1 MKSVS
6 HVMNYES
13 QTMTHLSSVSIALE
27 NLKHGLVKANSN
39 ASLSN
44 VNLFNVFAFV
54 SILSDG
60 PIVVNFSLKYFWNSR
75 MVNQL
80 THQFVVQLILTLTN
94 LKIPWFCACYGNHWD
109 TYWLA
114 FRLFLTR
121 FFISCSHVFAVPG
134 IGLNWTIKIT
144 GWLALTN
151 QMPNV

>member
-60 PIVVNFSLKYFWNSR
+60 PIVVNFSLKYF
-75 MVNQL
+75 
-80 THQFVVQLILTLTN
+80 
-94 LKIPWFCACYGNHWD
+94 LKFSD
-109 TYWLA
+109 
-114 FRLFLTR
+114 
-121 FFISCSHVFAVPG
+121 
-134 IGLNWTIKIT
+134 GLSADPSVR
-144 GWLALTN
+144 GSAHFDLDL
-151 QMPNV
+151 